1 MGKVLL
7 NCHNGLF
14 WPLKVG
20 GSQCCPFPFIQSHI
34 SHLFLLKSF
43 YGAHMKYLS
52 TSQAMN
58 HFWFRLPWWSL
69 PSLSLTCRTKA
80 LNIEVPTCTNNES
93 EPRKPY
99 LWDLLLHHHL
109 TSTKSA
115 HLSSLLK
122 RSCKA
127 NWTMTSTIVFN
138 FNSPTASFHNLLA
151 WEAAQV
157 PICLRQEFEGEGRSA
172 LSLLILFLDP
182 DKGLK
187 DWEGEP
193 AGAVWN
199 IQLKG
204 NYCKVSRDGCVE
216 PSSSRLV
223 QKPCHTPSLGNTLS
237 LKKGPLPCKRG
248 EKANDRYE
256 SGDGSLLGLHWS
268 KDVFAF
274 ITYSCTLVL
283 HVCLNPPYQL
293 QQCS

>member
-69 PSLSLTCRTKA
+69 PSLSLTGRTKA

-193 AGAVWN
+193 AGVVWN

-216 PSSSRLV
+216 PSSSRLCRNHAIFPV
-223 QKPCHTPSLGNTLS
+223 WETHQVWRKDPCLASVGRRQMTGMKVEMEVYWACTGVKMCLPSSHTAA
-237 LKKGPLPCKRG
+237 PL
-248 EKANDRYE
+248 
-256 SGDGSLLGLHWS
+256 
-268 KDVFAF
+268 
-274 ITYSCTLVL
+274 
-283 HVCLNPPYQL
+283 
-293 QQCS
+293 CSMFV